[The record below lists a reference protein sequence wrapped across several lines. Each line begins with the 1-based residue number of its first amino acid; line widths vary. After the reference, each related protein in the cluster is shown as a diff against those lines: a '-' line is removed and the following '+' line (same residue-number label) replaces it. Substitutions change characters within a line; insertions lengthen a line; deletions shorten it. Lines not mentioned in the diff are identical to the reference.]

1 MLVAADSLQIHANPF
16 AGYGVTVDKLAQ
28 MGEEKIVW
36 GYWGQVDG
44 GTKLAHR
51 LAQET
56 FADWDAL
63 SDWVSEQ
70 ATDLNGENPPFGAL
84 FAGWLGGQRKAS
96 AFGDQRVL
104 SGDDFM
110 FCGNGC
116 VVGKVGWQMAS
127 HFGEGAPIEER
138 FDAVM
143 TTTIGGSHPTLGLPL
158 NMWRITETE
167 SPLRIR
173 GEDQPNKVDLG
184 G

>member
-1 MLVAADSLQIHANPF
+1 MVAMTHTAVTASCGVRWVDGGTEPVTLLAVVEGGPVMLVAADSLQIHANPF

-110 FCGNGC
+110 FCGSAKWDGR
-116 VVGKVGWQMAS
+116 W
-127 HFGEGAPIEER
+127 R
-138 FDAVM
+138 
-143 TTTIGGSHPTLGLPL
+143 PTLERVHP
-158 NMWRITETE
+158 
-167 SPLRIR
+167 
-173 GEDQPNKVDLG
+173 
-184 G
+184 